1 MTRVQARRNAAWF
14 LILLMFAVAVRWRDF
29 GNPAIHVDE
38 QYYLLVGDRMLHG
51 ALPYL
56 DIWDRKPVGLFL
68 LVAGMRLLPGDGVL
82 AYQLVATLCAAST
95 GLIVALGARRLGA
108 RPLGAL
114 LAACAY
120 VLWLSFL
127 SGRGGQTPVYYN
139 LLMAAGGYLALCLPE
154 RARRREIGAIIVSGA
169 VACLLAGLAI
179 QIKYTPLVEGA
190 FFGLVH
196 LWYLHRAGAR
206 VALTVGAAILWGALG
221 IAPTLGA
228 ILYFEALGPAAFDT
242 FWFSNFASIALR
254 RGYPASKIAARLAGT
269 TAQLSPFIL
278 AAILARR
285 FSDRRE
291 ALAVCLAWLAAALIA
306 FAMIGAFFDHY
317 ALPLLAPLAMIAG
330 LALGASRLAQGF
342 MAVAAL
348 ALAAFHLSTER
359 DYRAGIYAAAR
370 EIEAHSRAG
379 CPYVFAG
386 DSALYVLAHACVP
399 TRYAFPSTLAY
410 AAEQGA
416 TGTDEAAEVRR
427 IIAGRPPVI
436 VTLDAPLSPWNE
448 DSKAVI
454 DAALRRDYALALS
467 QPREDERLLV
477 YVRRGLPARR

>member
-68 LVAGMRLLPGDGVL
+68 LFAGMRLLPGDGVL

-95 GLIVALGARRLGA
+95 GLLVAFGARRLGA

-154 RARRREIGAIIVSGA
+154 RARRREAGAIILSGA

-206 VALTVGAAILWGALG
+206 IALIVGAGILWGALG
-221 IAPTLGA
+221 IAPTLAA

-269 TAQLSPFIL
+269 AAQLSPFIL
-278 AAILARR
+278 AAMLARR

-291 ALAVCLAWLAAALIA
+291 ELAVCVAWLVAALIA

-330 LALGASRLAQGF
+330 LALGVSRLAQGF

-348 ALAAFHLSTER
+348 ALAGFHLSTER

>member
-1 MTRVQARRNAAWF
+1 MTRGQARRNAVWF
-14 LILLMFAVAVRWRDF
+14 LILLVFAVAVRWRDF

-68 LVAGMRLLPGDGVL
+68 LFAAMRLLPGDGIL
-82 AYQLVATLCAAST
+82 AYQLVATLCAAAA

-139 LLMAAGGYLALCLPE
+139 LLMAAGGYLVLCLPE
-154 RARRREIGAIIVSGA
+154 RARRREIGAIVLSGA
-169 VACLLAGLAI
+169 FACLLAGLAI

-190 FFGLVH
+190 FFGLAH

-206 VALTVGAAILWGALG
+206 PVLTLGAGILWAALG
-221 IAPTLGA
+221 IAPTLAA
-228 ILYFEALGPAAFDT
+228 ILYFEALGPAAFDS

-254 RGYPASKIAARLAGT
+254 RGYPAGKIAARLAGT

-285 FSDRRE
+285 FADRRE
-291 ALAVCLAWLAAALIA
+291 ELALCFAWLAAALIA

-330 LALGASRLAQGF
+330 TALGASRLAQGF
-342 MAVAAL
+342 TALAAL
-348 ALAAFHLSTER
+348 ALGAFHLSTEH
-359 DYRAGIYAAAR
+359 DYRAGVYAAAR
-370 EIEAHSRAG
+370 EIEAHSQAG

-427 IIAGRPPVI
+427 IVAGRPPVI
-436 VTLDAPLSPWNE
+436 VTLDAPLSPWNA

-477 YVRRGLPARR
+477 YVRRDLPARR